1 MLFWCAPTWILCPH
15 RRGYTHT
22 TMGKKGGGKKGGKGK
37 GGSKGGWE
45 PREVPDGPV
54 MAHKPPNR
62 FFTIQVKGV
71 VWKVMD
77 FIQRVPAS
85 TCVFDLK
92 QMIVERHGE
101 GVREFTLYKEEVHP
115 RNLLNEPSA
124 KLEDLEFS
132 VSGDDPLVIYY
143 DFEPRVDDCPLL
155 LRPPHDL
162 RVLALEAAEEAA
174 RREKA
179 ERYAALKGGS
189 SHVSTVSVSG

>member
-1 MLFWCAPTWILCPH
+1 M
-15 RRGYTHT
+15 
-22 TMGKKGGGKKGGKGK
+22 
-37 GGSKGGWE
+37 
-45 PREVPDGPV
+45 
-54 MAHKPPNR
+54 
-62 FFTIQVKGV
+62 
-71 VWKVMD
+71 
-77 FIQRVPAS
+77 PAS

-101 GVREFTLYKEEVHP
+101 GVRNSHFIRRRFT